1 MTDYPSL
8 VEQGKNLMNFA
19 SKIAQ
24 NKGPL
29 FVSDEIKQQRMNICK
44 ECDEYDETQIRCK
57 KCGCFLLQKASFSL
71 DSCPLNKWSS
81 VLNSEKQNDDNVV
94 PVSLNKPTFPRKPS
108 LNEIYTWNDISW
120 TWNGKM
126 WDINITNQTEEI

>member
-94 PVSLNKPTFPRKPS
+94 PASLNKPTLPRKPS
-108 LNEIYTWNDISW
+108 PNEIYTWNDISW